1 VYVDDDR
8 KTHCSRITKCSGCS
22 RLFGT
27 SHFRERERGWGG
39 MLFCLHIIYDE
50 PERICD
56 LSFSLNVHCVVLY
69 IVCTTRTSKRLPLV
83 SRFREREEK
92 TYGGFV
98 VPLVQS
104 SILYILY
111 KI

>member
-1 VYVDDDR
+1 MTIV
-8 KTHCSRITKCSGCS
+8 
-22 RLFGT
+22 RLTALVLQNVQVVRGYLV
-27 SHFRERERGWGG
+27 RRVLERERGGGGG
-39 MLFCLHIIYDE
+39 MLFCLHITYDE
-50 PERICD
+50 PEWICD

-111 KI
+111 NI